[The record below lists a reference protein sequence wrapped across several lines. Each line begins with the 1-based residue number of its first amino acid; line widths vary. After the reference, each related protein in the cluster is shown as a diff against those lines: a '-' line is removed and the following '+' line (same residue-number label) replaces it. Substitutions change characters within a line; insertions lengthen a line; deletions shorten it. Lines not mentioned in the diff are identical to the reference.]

1 VLGEPRRVLQKFAVY
16 GFHDR
21 LLQGLGPVRA
31 HALTTPLA
39 SAITGAGTS
48 CRAVVVEILAVALV
62 GAHLPAAVEIFEE
75 IQSLADNEFDSIK
88 FQKTPFDQEAS
99 VAAIFYEAI
108 GAGLIDGITPLISGY
123 KEKYDL
129 YAKWGR
135 RKVVLEFKARL
146 GNLTKDFN
154 DAQKYFDEIDA
165 VVCWEVTD
173 SDRSSLVTDSDRS
186 SLGRM
191 GIEVEEIIPS
201 AFADESDQNLPNA
214 THIMSLGGTRP
225 VFVIDLKRHLV
236 KR

>member
-1 VLGEPRRVLQKFAVY
+1 M
-16 GFHDR
+16 
-21 LLQGLGPVRA
+21 
-31 HALTTPLA
+31 
-39 SAITGAGTS
+39 
-48 CRAVVVEILAVALV
+48 V

-173 SDRSSLVTDSDRS
+173 SDRSSL
-186 SLGRM
+186 GRM